1 MEQSECVKEFDVSID
16 PEKVRTQEDEDEP
29 AAIDRVEERVEADL
43 KRLEGKAKISVGQGM
58 DDEKLESEGRKL
70 KKEGEKELEEQQH
83 KE

>member
-1 MEQSECVKEFDVSID
+1 MSID

-29 AAIDRVEERVEADL
+29 AAIDKVEERVEADL
-43 KRLEGKAKISVGQGM
+43 KRLEGRAKISVGQGM
-58 DDEKLESEGRKL
+58 EDEELESEGRKL